1 LINSTSSWRSRLL
14 GVRGAERAWLTDPGS
29 LTRRIQ
35 SRCPRFAVRHVQQQR
50 AAAALDE
57 ARLCGLKPACAT
69 TLREVYLYCHDTPV
83 VFAHSVL
90 PAASLRGS
98 WQGLGKLGSRPLG
111 GALFANPL
119 VQRTPLQYSRL
130 SPRHRLYQRA
140 CAQLS
145 QRPPC
150 LWARRSLFTLRGRSI
165 LVTEVF
171 LPGILELS

>member
-1 LINSTSSWRSRLL
+1 MINSTATWRSRLI
-14 GVRGAERAWLTDPGS
+14 GVRGAERAWLTDQGS
-29 LTRRIQ
+29 LTQRILA
-35 SRCPRFAVRHVQQQR
+35 RCPRFAVRHVQQQR

-57 ARLCGLKPACAT
+57 ALLCGLKPACVT
-69 TLREVYLYCHDTPV
+69 TLREVYLYCHDIPV

-90 PAASLRGS
+90 PTHSLRGG
-98 WQGLGKLGSRPLG
+98 WQGLGKLGSKPLG

-119 VQRTPLQYSRL
+119 VQRTPLQFTRL

-140 CAQLS
+140 CERLP
-145 QRPPC
+145 QRPAS
-150 LWARRSLFTLRGRSI
+150 LWARRSLFSLGGKHI